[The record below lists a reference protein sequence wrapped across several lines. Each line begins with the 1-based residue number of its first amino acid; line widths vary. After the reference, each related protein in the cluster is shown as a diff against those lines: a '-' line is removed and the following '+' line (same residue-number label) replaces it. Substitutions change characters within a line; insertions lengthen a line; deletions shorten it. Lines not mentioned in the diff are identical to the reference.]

1 MMQSEPLLE
10 QSFDQSVILERP
22 SYWSRIFVWLI
33 VGMTTSGLV
42 WASVAEIEQAV
53 PASGKLEPQG
63 SVQEIKAPTG
73 GVVRQIFVKNGDV
86 VKKGQLLLTFDPTA
100 PEADLQSQ
108 SQIKRLLFNQKQLL
122 MRQTQLYAELSGEG
136 GQTNQETDVA
146 SLTQLKAKLI
156 AENESSQA
164 LLNGGNVGQAVGDE
178 FAVNQ
183 RQLLAAS
190 RAEYQTR
197 LAGIQSKIQESENK
211 LLEIRQKLRD
221 TRNIFQS
228 NQEILAKMKPV
239 VDEGAF
245 PELRYKQQEQ
255 AVFQNKSDI
264 NSLIQ
269 QEKQAENVIAQ
280 LKSQLQNTSAFSA
293 KDVLTK
299 ITENQKRI
307 SEIDSQ
313 INRVKLDNQ
322 KLKLEKQQQLF
333 DNQKALAE
341 IDAQMSKA
349 QLAIRYQEL
358 RAPVDG
364 IVFDLQTLTTGSAVN
379 NPNEPILKI
388 VPNDNL
394 VAAVYLTNK
403 DIGFVKTGM
412 DVDVK
417 VESFP
422 EREFGSIQGKLDWV
436 GSDALPPIQERPFYA
451 FPAKVKLD
459 RQAFNVN
466 GGKLDLQSGMAIN
479 ASIKVRKRT
488 VMSLFLDMFN
498 EKMKSLEN
506 VR

>member
-22 SYWSRIFVWLI
+22 SYWSRLFVWLI
-33 VGMTTSGLV
+33 VGMASAGLF
-42 WASVAEIEQAV
+42 WACVAQIEQAV
-53 PASGKLEPQG
+53 PAAGKLEPQG
-63 SVQEIKAPTG
+63 SVQEVKAPTG

-136 GQTNQETDVA
+136 GDTNRETDVS
-146 SLTQLKAKLI
+146 SLMQLKAKLT
-156 AENESSQA
+156 AENESYQA
-164 LLNGGNVGQAVGDE
+164 LLNGETAPKAGGDE

-183 RQLLAAS
+183 RQLVAAS

-197 LAGIQSKIQESENK
+197 LAGLQAKILEAENK
-211 LLEIRQKLRD
+211 LLETRQKLKD
-221 TRNIFQS
+221 TRNILQS
-228 NQEILAKMKPV
+228 NQEILARMKPV
-239 VDEGAF
+239 VDQGAF
-245 PELRYKQQEQ
+245 PKLRYQQQEQ
-255 AVFQNKSDI
+255 AVFQNQSDI
-264 NSLIQ
+264 NTLIQ
-269 QEKQAENVIAQ
+269 QDKQAQNVIAQ
-280 LKSQLQNTSAFSA
+280 LQSQLQNTSAFSA

-313 INRVKLDNQ
+313 INRTKIDNQ

-333 DNQKALAE
+333 ENQKALAE
-341 IDAQMSKA
+341 LDAQISKA

-364 IVFDLQTLTTGSAVN
+364 IVFDAQTLASGSAVN
-379 NPNEPILKI
+379 NPTEPILKI
-388 VPNDNL
+388 VPDENL
-394 VAAVYLTNK
+394 VASVYLTNK
-403 DIGFVKTGM
+403 DIGFVRKGM

-422 EREFGSIQGKLDWV
+422 EMEFGSIKGKLVWV

-466 GGKLDLQSGMAIN
+466 GAKLDLQSGMAIN

-488 VMSLFLDMFN
+488 VISLFLDMFN
-498 EKMKSLEN
+498 DKVKSLEN